1 MRGDDE
7 KLPRKREELKIWS
20 IDKASELF
28 GVNDIS
34 DDISDAILIG

>member
-20 IDKASELF
+20 IDKVSELF
-28 GVNDIS
+28 DINDIS